1 MSQEPTDPDHA
12 TVGNDRANGQ
22 EEPTFRSRRMFENSW
37 AISPFG
43 TAVGAGILFLPI
55 NAGAGGVW
63 PLIIAP
69 LIIGPMTFL
78 AHRGLSRFV
87 AAARDPGADI
97 AVVARS
103 LFGEAAVQV
112 VTVLYLLAIFPI
124 VLIYGIPI
132 TNTVDD
138 LLA

>member
-37 AISPFG
+37 AISLFG

-63 PLIIAP
+63 PLIIAT

-78 AHRGLSRFV
+78 AQRGLSRFV
-87 AAARDPGADI
+87 AASRNPGADI
-97 AVVARS
+97 TVGARNI
-103 LFGEAAVQV
+103 FGETARPV
-112 VTVLYLLAIFPI
+112 VTVLYYLAIFSI
-124 VLIYGIPI
+124 MRLYATAIS
-132 TNTVDD
+132 D
-138 LLA
+138 